1 MFSTDGV
8 VTILNSTIVGNSAP
22 GGTAGGLMVATFGA
36 PVDVTVQNTIIADN
50 GTYNCQVQGDLAAAV
65 LTSLGNNVST
75 DGSCAAIGS
84 DVIVAPGGAG
94 VDILADNGGP
104 TQTHA
109 LLAGSVAIDAANV
122 AVCPAADQRGIT
134 RDAACDVGAYEF
146 VP

>member
-1 MFSTDGV
+1 M
-8 VTILNSTIVGNSAP
+8 
-22 GGTAGGLMVATFGA
+22 
-36 PVDVTVQNTIIADN
+36 
-50 GTYNCQVQGDLAAAV
+50 
-65 LTSLGNNVST
+65 
-75 DGSCAAIGS
+75 
-84 DVIVAPGGAG
+84 APGGAG